1 MHKQQ
6 RGVSLIGVLIIG
18 AFAGFFLLMAM
29 RSVPV
34 FVENNAIKRVFKQM
48 KDNLPP
54 DMSVAMIRRDFS
66 LKSSIDDISSINQD
80 DIEVTKEGGQIV
92 LSVDYERRVPIFGN
106 AYLLYVFSVNS
117 QNL

>member
-6 RGVSLIGVLIIG
+6 RGVTLIGVLIIG
-18 AFAGFFLLMAM
+18 AFVGFFLLMAM
-29 RSVPV
+29 RSVPI

-48 KDNLPP
+48 KTELPP
-54 DMSVAMIRRDFS
+54 DLSVALIRRDFETRT
-66 LKSSIDDISSINQD
+66 SIDDVTVTKD

-106 AYLLYVFSVNS
+106 AYLLYVFSINS
-117 QNL
+117 QDL